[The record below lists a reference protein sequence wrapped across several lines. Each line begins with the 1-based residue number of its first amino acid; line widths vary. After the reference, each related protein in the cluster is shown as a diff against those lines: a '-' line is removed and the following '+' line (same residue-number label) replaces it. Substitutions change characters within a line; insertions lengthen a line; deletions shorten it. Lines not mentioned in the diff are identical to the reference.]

1 MKVFFDTRMIEH
13 PGIGRYIKCLL
24 TEFKKQ
30 NEIDLYLL
38 GNKALI
44 EKHLAITKN
53 IIDFNYPIYS
63 TQEQLGFLH
72 LKKTIGS
79 NILHI
84 PHYNIPVLTNFK
96 LVVTIHD
103 LIHIIY
109 PHGASKKFASVYM
122 KLMIERVLK
131 KAKKIICV
139 SNSTKNSLEKIYGE
153 KNLNVNVIYE
163 GVEENFLQINDTTYL
178 FKIKE
183 KYKLPQ
189 KFILY
194 VGSLRRHKNIKMLL
208 DSFSDLR
215 KRLPDASLVIVG
227 RLSHH
232 FDLNKENVLYIGEV
246 PDDKELAAIYNL
258 SCVFCNLS
266 LYEGFG
272 LTVLEAQ
279 QCGAPVVCSDIAP
292 HLEVGGNGV
301 LPVSAQTIDRIVD
314 ALYNVLI
321 DDNLR
326 NTLIQKGFENIYR
339 FNWADTANKT
349 IAIYKELLAD

>member
-1 MKVFFDTRMIEH
+1 MIEH

-24 TEFKKQ
+24 AEFKKRKEL
-30 NEIDLYLL
+30 NLHLL
-38 GNKALI
+38 GNKTLI
-44 EKHLAITKN
+44 EKYLGINEN

-63 TQEQLGFLH
+63 MQEQLGFVR

-79 NILHI
+79 SILHI
-84 PHYNIPVLTNFK
+84 PHYNIPALANFK

-103 LIHIIY
+103 LIHIVY
-109 PHGASKKFASVYM
+109 PQGASKKFASVYM

-131 KAKKIICV
+131 KAQKIICV

-153 KNLNVNVIYE
+153 KNLNVNVIHE
-163 GVEENFLQINDTTYL
+163 GIEENFLQIKDAVYL
-178 FKIKE
+178 SAIKE

-194 VGSLRRHKNIKMLL
+194 VGSLRKHKNIKMLL
-208 DSFSDLR
+208 ESFSKVR
-215 KRLPDASLVIVG
+215 ERMPDVWLVIAG

-232 FDLNKENVLYIGEV
+232 FDLNKKNILYVGEV
-246 PDDKELAAIYNL
+246 PEDRDLAAIYNL
-258 SCVFCNLS
+258 SHVFCNLS

-279 QCGAPVVCSDIAP
+279 QCGIPVICSDIAP
-292 HLEVGGNGV
+292 HLEIGGNAV
-301 LPVSAQTIDRIVD
+301 LAVSVQAIDRIAD
-314 ALYNVLI
+314 ALYNVLT
-321 DDNLR
+321 DNNLR

-349 IAIYKELLAD
+349 IAIYKELLIYK